1 MKIFMG
7 LLLAVLLVCLTVE
20 LTGCSQPG
28 ETMAEGSRRHARI
41 LRLNQKELN
50 EDLDAL
56 FHLDEPSRLTERTLP

>member
-1 MKIFMG
+1 
-7 LLLAVLLVCLTVE
+7 
-20 LTGCSQPG
+20 
-28 ETMAEGSRRHARI
+28 MAEGSRRHARI